1 MLLQTKLKT
10 FYLHKVIYFAM
21 FLYLNQDFSTSLYS
35 NNDFYQFNGVIIQ
48 IVSFRKKHFKEHLSP
63 NYTQNFNI
71 KNN

>member
-1 MLLQTKLKT
+1 
-10 FYLHKVIYFAM
+10 M